1 MNYNGYGSL
10 AGLTE
15 YSQHSAPVYL
25 ENSYG
30 AAYGDY
36 GASRTVSGGG
46 GYRYRQWDNGD
57 IAILSGAL
65 PSGWRTGQ
73 PGPRGAAWN
82 AIYAEIGAYPASS
95 SVSITSSPT
104 SVVKAWLDDDD
115 DDDDDDDKDGWF
127 TEATDSFLDA
137 FKSVRAPAGVPQPTV
152 ALQAPGSAKKAVP
165 WGWIIGGTLGVGA
178 IIAISVAV
186 SKRGKK

>member
-15 YSQHSAPVYL
+15 YSQHSAPSYL

-65 PSGWRTGQ
+65 PSGWQTGQ

-104 SVVKAWLDDDD
+104 SVVKKGWGDDDD
-115 DDDDDDDKDGWF
+115 DEPKWWEGLGDK
-127 TEATDSFLDA
+127 FLEG
-137 FKSVRAPAGVPQPTV
+137 FKPNAVPGVSQPTV
-152 ALQAPGSAKKAVP
+152 GLMAPGTAKKPVP

-178 IIAISVAV
+178 IITIAVVA